1 MLRGIAGVLIVAC
14 VPAACGA
21 ARGHGADARS
31 PAEQAAR
38 TGLLGEFGEGF
49 SVHETEHFLLVHNV
63 KGVMAKWLA
72 GQMEGT
78 YKRNVALAR
87 SLRVPIEESPQ
98 RLEVVL
104 LDRFEQFAEYAESVG
119 FVPENTRGF
128 YDERKN
134 RSTFY
139 NAFNDPQVE
148 EFNLKVDQLE
158 AREGSR
164 SSQVRELRQYVDRHA
179 RSYLRAAMR
188 HELSHQVQFNCGLL
202 PRGADTPVWLAEG
215 LACLFEP
222 AGSTGPHSQTIN
234 QVRLRRFHETAEKN
248 ELMGIRELLNARPQ
262 AGDDLE
268 RADRFYAQAWALV
281 YYLVRYRARL
291 MATYLETIR
300 SRVPGQETP
309 DEEEIAVF
317 ERVFGEIDERMDG
330 QWHKAI
336 LRIKP
341 ASAR

>member
-1 MLRGIAGVLIVAC
+1 MACILTVAC
-14 VPAACGA
+14 VSAACGA
-21 ARGHGADARS
+21 ARGRGADAR
-31 PAEQAAR
+31 PPVEQAAR
-38 TGLLGEFGEGF
+38 TSLLAEFGEGF
-49 SVHETEHFLLVHNV
+49 SVHQTEHFVLVHNV
-63 KGVMAKWLA
+63 REIVAKWLA

-104 LDRFEQFAEYAESVG
+104 LDRFEQFAEYAQSVG

-128 YDERKN
+128 YDEQKN
-134 RSTFY
+134 RSTFF

-158 AREGSR
+158 AREGPHSG
-164 SSQVRELRQYVDRHA
+164 QVRKLRRYVNRHA

-202 PRGADTPVWLAEG
+202 RRGTDTPVWLAEG

-222 AGSTGPHSQTIN
+222 AGGRGLRSQAIN
-234 QVRLRRFHETAEKN
+234 QVRLRRFHEAAEKN
-248 ELMGIRELLNARPQ
+248 ELMGIRELLNERPQ
-262 AGDDLE
+262 AEDSLE
-268 RADRFYAQAWALV
+268 QADRFYAQAWALV
-281 YYLVRYRARL
+281 YYLVRHRARL

-309 DEEEIAVF
+309 DEEEIAAF
-317 ERVFGEIDERMDG
+317 ERVFGEVDGRMDDRL
-330 QWHKAI
+330 HKAI

-341 ASAR
+341 APAP

>member
-1 MLRGIAGVLIVAC
+1 MLRRIVGVLFLAC
-14 VPAACGA
+14 AASAWVA
-21 ARGHGADARS
+21 ARGHGADAQS
-31 PAEQAAR
+31 PVEQAAR
-38 TGLLGEFGEGF
+38 TSLLEEFGEGF
-49 SVHETEHFLLVHNV
+49 SVDQTEHFLLVHNV
-63 KGVMAKWLA
+63 KPVVAKWLA

-87 SLRVPIEESPQ
+87 SLRVPIEEPPH

-104 LDRFEQFAEYAESVG
+104 LDRFEQFAQYAQGVG

-134 RSTFY
+134 RSTFF

-148 EFNLKVDQLE
+148 EFNSKVDQLE
-158 AREGSR
+158 VREGPHSG
-164 SSQVRELRQYVDRHA
+164 QVRKLRRYVNRHA

-202 PRGADTPVWLAEG
+202 RRGADTPVWLAEG

-222 AGSTGPHSQTIN
+222 AGGSGARSQAIN
-234 QVRLRRFHETAEKN
+234 QVRLRRFHEVAEEN

-262 AGDDLE
+262 LEDDLE
-268 RADRFYAQAWALV
+268 RADGFYAQAWALV

-291 MATYLETIR
+291 MAAYLETIR
-300 SRVPGQETP
+300 SRVPGEETS
-309 DEEEIAVF
+309 DEEEVAAF
-317 ERVFGEIDERMDG
+317 EGVFGKIDERMEG
-330 QWHKAI
+330 RWHKAI
-336 LRIKP
+336 LRVKP
-341 ASAR
+341 ARTP